1 MKENRVPSTKRSTDS
16 GIQSVQR
23 AAAILRS
30 FTEAEAELGVTVIS
44 DRLGLHKSTVS
55 RLLSTLL
62 QEGFVEQNR
71 ETGKYRLGLGLISLA
86 GYALEH
92 IDLRRVAHPHLLS
105 LAELTQ
111 ETINITILDGTECV
125 NIERVASPRLIRY
138 VGSMGR
144 RTPLYCTS
152 TGKVLLAYMT
162 PAERD
167 TVLPP
172 KLTRYTAKTIPDR
185 QTLEQAL
192 VQIRAQGYGV
202 AREEFEEDLT
212 AVAAPLCNHLGR
224 VIAAVSISGPTYRLE
239 ADKIE
244 AFAGPLRET
253 ARRISAQLGCPDNN
267 GHI

>member
-1 MKENRVPSTKRSTDS
+1 MPSSKRSTDS

-44 DRLGLHKSTVS
+44 ERLGLHKSTVS

-71 ETGKYRLGLGLISLA
+71 ETGKYRLGLGLVSLA
-86 GYALEH
+86 GYALER
-92 IDLRRVAHPHLLS
+92 IDLRRVAHPHLVS
-105 LAELTQ
+105 LAELSQ
-111 ETINITILDGTECV
+111 ENINITILDGNECV

-138 VGSMGR
+138 VGSIGR
-144 RTPLYCTS
+144 RTPLHCTS

-162 PAERD
+162 SAERD
-167 TVLPP
+167 AVLSP
-172 KLTRYTAKTIPDR
+172 KLTRYTANTIVDR
-185 QTLEQAL
+185 QTLEEVLEQ
-192 VQIRAQGYGV
+192 VRAQGYAL
-202 AREEFEEDLT
+202 ARQEYEEDLT
-212 AVAAPLCNHLGR
+212 AIAAPICNHLGR

-253 ARRISAQLGCPDNN
+253 ARKISAQLGRPDNN
-267 GHI
+267 GHSRI